1 MQQFEHIVKNVH
13 THTHT
18 HTHTLIGTHTNAHMH
33 IHTHTNLHAHS
44 VSVFH
49 IHTFSFWNCGMHTD
63 SGMLAD
69 FDAAETQTDLV
80 TLSVYKE
87 RQLTGQ

>member
-1 MQQFEHIVKNVH
+1 
-13 THTHT
+13 
-18 HTHTLIGTHTNAHMH
+18 MH

-80 TLSVYKE
+80 TRNGS
-87 RQLTGQ
+87 